1 MDYHAQLDYAHTL
14 AGNYLASFAYPWQ
27 ALAGLKEFLYA
38 LGGTLGGEYRL
49 EKPGVWVH
57 ESACVS
63 PTASIAA
70 PCILGAGTQVRQ
82 GAFLRGGVLVGENC
96 VVGNSTELKN
106 CILFDGVQ
114 VPHFNYV
121 GDSILGYCSHLGA
134 GAITSNV
141 RLDKRNVAV
150 RAEEIIQTGL
160 RKFGAVLGDRAQV
173 GCNSVLDPGTVLG
186 KNTFV
191 SPLALVHGVV
201 GEGSFV
207 KRDGS
212 VVVGK

>member
-27 ALAGLKEFLYA
+27 ALAGLREFLYA

-49 EKPGVWVH
+49 AGPGIWVH

-63 PTASIAA
+63 PTASLAA

-150 RAEEIIQTGL
+150 RAEEIIHTGL
-160 RKFGAVLGDRAQV
+160 RKFGAVLGDRVQV

>member
-27 ALAGLKEFLYA
+27 TLAGLKEFLYA

-57 ESACVS
+57 ENACVS

-82 GAFLRGGVLVGENC
+82 GAFLRGGVLAGENC

-191 SPLALVHGVV
+191 SPLALVRGVV